1 MKVLARP
8 GYADIAAAVEPGL
21 TTVGLYVGI
30 TVYLPD
36 RIAALLPAPRPG
48 VRPHITIAHAQ
59 VRLEQA
65 RRLRHAFGRK
75 AYAVSLAD
83 LRPFPL
89 RLHGVGDFRRDA
101 TPTPVVF
108 LEVADGAEQL
118 AGLAAAFDAEFG
130 LERRFEYHPH
140 VTLGHGEPDHVLDQI
155 AAEFADFEDE
165 FQVLSLAFTTAHGTL
180 SAPRRITWHQPQ
192 TYSLI

>member
-1 MKVLARP
+1 MKLLANP

-21 TTVGLYVGI
+21 ITVGLYVGI
-30 TVYLPD
+30 TIYLPE
-36 RIAALLPAPRPG
+36 RIAERLPASRPG
-48 VRPHITIAHAQ
+48 VRPHITLAHAQ
-59 VRLEQA
+59 VRLEQV
-65 RRLRHAFGRK
+65 RRMRAAFDRK
-75 AYAVSLAD
+75 AFAVSLAD
-83 LRPFPL
+83 LGPFPL
-89 RLHGVGDFRRDA
+89 RLRGVGDFRRDA

-118 AGLAAAFDAEFG
+118 ASLAAAFDAEFG
-130 LERRFEYHPH
+130 LKRRFEFHPH

-155 AAEFADFEDE
+155 AAQYADFEDE

-192 TYSLI
+192 TYSLV